1 LYNSNYSSLWGLSEY
16 CSNKQLQFKENGLLD
31 RHSVVPGLLEPQLK
45 KKKTEDDVIEM
56 KCSFLRNLYTSDMD
70 LPKTKL
76 LTWAR
81 ARGLKHPVYTTQ
93 QEDKLFKSV
102 VTLDGRK
109 YGSSYWYVK
118 HATG

>member
-1 LYNSNYSSLWGLSEY
+1 MYNSNYSSLWGLSEY

-31 RHSVVPGLLEPQLK
+31 RHSVAPGLLEPQLK

-102 VTLDGRK
+102 VTLDGKK

>member
-1 LYNSNYSSLWGLSEY
+1 MYNSNYSSLWGLSEY
-16 CSNKQLQFKENGLLD
+16 CSKKQLQFKENGLLD

-45 KKKTEDDVIEM
+45 KRKTEDDVIEM
-56 KCSFLRNLYTSDMD
+56 KCSFLRNLYTSDVD

-81 ARGLKHPVYTTQ
+81 ARGFKHPVYTTQ

-102 VTLDGRK
+102 VTLDGKK

-118 HATG
+118 HLTV